1 MQTSY
6 RISISILPIIY
17 RALTFEPDMDSEIDF
32 EEEKNLHLIIILT
45 IDEGNLPFII
55 DSK

>member
-1 MQTSY
+1 MKTSY

-32 EEEKNLHLIIILT
+32 EEESAEKYLHLIIILT
-45 IDEGNLPFII
+45 IDGGIFI
-55 DSK
+55 